1 MGEDVRTAVAVAAR
15 DNYGRVLALLASAD
29 SDIAT
34 AEDAL
39 GDALEQALQTWPKGG
54 VPKNPA
60 AWLLTV
66 ARNRM
71 RDHWKSPAL
80 RRQAPLVVER
90 DSPVHF
96 DAIDPDAIGDR
107 RLELL
112 LVCAHPAIDIA
123 VRAPLMLNTVLGF
136 TAEQIARV
144 FCVPKATM
152 ATRLV
157 RAKKRIK
164 EARVPFEIADRSQLT
179 VRMASVLEA
188 VYGTYVIEWS
198 TTAAEPRRL
207 PSEGIRLA
215 EVLAELRPDDPEVR
229 GLAALCLLSAARN
242 LARTTADGQF
252 VPLERQDP
260 ALWDTALIQRAHDHL
275 RAAHAQ
281 GSVGRYQLEATI
293 QAVHCA
299 RDDAA
304 PTDWRT
310 LKRLHTGLHALA
322 PSQGSATALA
332 AVLAEVDGLT
342 VGLELL
348 NEVIAE
354 NPRFQPAWAT
364 RAFLFRKLGRLQDAA
379 DAYAKAVAL
388 THNLSERTYLETQ
401 RSTLGDP
408 ISINRA
414 PPQHS

>member
-123 VRAPLMLNTVLGF
+123 VRAPLMLKV
-136 TAEQIARV
+136 ASHRV
-144 FCVPKATM
+144 V
-152 ATRLV
+152 
-157 RAKKRIK
+157 
-164 EARVPFEIADRSQLT
+164 
-179 VRMASVLEA
+179 
-188 VYGTYVIEWS
+188 
-198 TTAAEPRRL
+198 
-207 PSEGIRLA
+207 
-215 EVLAELRPDDPEVR
+215 
-229 GLAALCLLSAARN
+229 
-242 LARTTADGQF
+242 
-252 VPLERQDP
+252 
-260 ALWDTALIQRAHDHL
+260 
-275 RAAHAQ
+275 
-281 GSVGRYQLEATI
+281 
-293 QAVHCA
+293 
-299 RDDAA
+299 
-304 PTDWRT
+304 
-310 LKRLHTGLHALA
+310 
-322 PSQGSATALA
+322 
-332 AVLAEVDGLT
+332 
-342 VGLELL
+342 
-348 NEVIAE
+348 
-354 NPRFQPAWAT
+354 
-364 RAFLFRKLGRLQDAA
+364 
-379 DAYAKAVAL
+379 
-388 THNLSERTYLETQ
+388 
-401 RSTLGDP
+401 
-408 ISINRA
+408 
-414 PPQHS
+414 